1 MPSVS
6 GMTTMTAPRPAA
18 AGSPLARLVRHLG
31 IDSVY
36 LLTGFPLAL
45 VSFVVLVT
53 GLSVGGGLLVML
65 VGIPVLTATL
75 YIARGFAQV
84 ERWRAA
90 KVLDAPHIPGAYRRP
105 GPDAGTWRRM
115 FAPMADPQSWLDV
128 LHGMIMFPIA
138 TVTWSLM
145 VTWWSG
151 AIAGVFY
158 GLYDWALPHSPDD
171 YELTDILGMGN
182 TPVARITLNTAIGI
196 FFLFTLPILSRLCVL
211 VQAGLSKALL
221 SGVTELRGR
230 ISGLEQATA
239 TAQSQTAAAV
249 SAEATALRRLERDIH
264 DGPQQRLVRLAMD
277 LGRAQH
283 QLDTDPV
290 AARTTVAEALAQT
303 RETLDELRALSRG
316 IAPPILVDRGLTAA
330 VAALA
335 GRCTVPVDLEAP
347 ELGRLDPSV
356 ESTAYFVLAE
366 ALTNVAKHSHASDCQ
381 VTIRRDPD
389 SDGDHLVV
397 IVVDDGVGGAALAK
411 GHGLA
416 GLNDRVHAA
425 GGDLILSSPP
435 GGPTTVCAR
444 LPCR

>member
-1 MPSVS
+1 
-6 GMTTMTAPRPAA
+6 
-18 AGSPLARLVRHLG
+18 
-31 IDSVY
+31 
-36 LLTGFPLAL
+36 
-45 VSFVVLVT
+45 
-53 GLSVGGGLLVML
+53 
-65 VGIPVLTATL
+65 
-75 YIARGFAQV
+75 
-84 ERWRAA
+84 
-90 KVLDAPHIPGAYRRP
+90 
-105 GPDAGTWRRM
+105 
-115 FAPMADPQSWLDV
+115 
-128 LHGMIMFPIA
+128 
-138 TVTWSLM
+138 
-145 VTWWSG
+145 
-151 AIAGVFY
+151 
-158 GLYDWALPHSPDD
+158 
-171 YELTDILGMGN
+171 
-182 TPVARITLNTAIGI
+182 
-196 FFLFTLPILSRLCVL
+196 
-211 VQAGLSKALL
+211 
-221 SGVTELRGR
+221 
-230 ISGLEQATA
+230 
-239 TAQSQTAAAV
+239 
-249 SAEATALRRLERDIH
+249 
-264 DGPQQRLVRLAMD
+264 MD

>member
-211 VQAGLSKALL
+211 VQAGLSKAML

-290 AARTTVAEALAQT
+290 AARTTV
-303 RETLDELRALSRG
+303 
-316 IAPPILVDRGLTAA
+316 A